1 MVSLPPHLQARPA
14 SRREDSNAEKAI
26 DDLLARRP
34 AVRVNTSIED
44 AFLIQ
49 NPRDLKTGIA
59 RFRALVAGKSLR
71 QLLETYRGRG
81 SLLDLLV

>member
-14 SRREDSNAEKAI
+14 SRREDSSAEKVI

-49 NPRDLKTGIA
+49 NPRDLKAGIA
-59 RFRALVAGKSLR
+59 RFRALVAGKNLR
-71 QLLETYRGRG
+71 QLLATYRGRG

>member
-26 DDLLARRP
+26 DDLLARRS
-34 AVRVNTSIED
+34 AARANTSLAS
-44 AFLIQ
+44 AFLTQ
-49 NPRDLKTGIA
+49 DPRDIQAGIV
-59 RFRALVAGKSLR
+59 RFRALVDGKSLQ